1 MEIVTFCRQPKAK
14 LPVVHLLVYSSID
27 KTAFSHSSY
36 KEVNMLSALKQSSD
50 PQLASPWD
58 DRKMEG
64 LCFPFPVIFFSSV
77 LNPLLNPCSA
87 TLWNSPCQL
96 VHDT

>member
-14 LPVVHLLVYSSID
+14 LPVVHLLVYSID

-36 KEVNMLSALKQSSD
+36 KEVNMLSALKQRSD

-64 LCFPFPVIFFSSV
+64 LCFPFSVIFFPI

-87 TLWNSPCQL
+87 ALWNSTCQL
-96 VHDT
+96 VYDT